1 MGSQPAARSPLL
13 RRASIVMTDSL
24 RLGSLRYAAAASSAE
39 QFCLWSIR
47 LWWRAFPEL
56 QVAWGDFLH
65 GFRVC
70 GVSAAV
76 ESCHR
81 FCAVVLASGDA
92 GGGIAC
98 LHFPLVLPKEEQL
111 LAALGAGASGHLAC
125 VERALREVVSP
136 EVANTAAPFAVRFA
150 QILAEGG
157 LKWQGPPSSWD
168 IARAKRVELERM
180 PMGSAQIH

>member
-1 MGSQPAARSPLL
+1 MN
-13 RRASIVMTDSL
+13 DSL
-24 RLGSLRYAAAASSAE
+24 QPGELRYAAAASSAE
-39 QFCLWSIR
+39 QFSLWSLR

-81 FCAVVLASGDA
+81 FCALVLASGDA
-92 GGGIAC
+92 GGGVAC
-98 LHFPLVLPKEEQL
+98 LHFPLILPKEEQL
-111 LAALGAGASGHLAC
+111 LAALGAAAAGHTAC
-125 VERALREVVSP
+125 VERALRGVVSP
-136 EVANTAAPFAVRFA
+136 DVAGKAAPVAVRYA

-168 IARAKRVELERM
+168 IARAKRADLERM
-180 PMGSAQIH
+180 PMVSAQIH